1 MHALARWVLPW
12 MLLFLLA
19 APRPLRAEGELRL
32 ADLGDFRL
40 ESGRV
45 IEECHVGY
53 RTFGTLD
60 PGRSNVI
67 LFPTWFSG
75 TSQDLVDL
83 GFIGPGKLADT
94 SRWFVVAVD
103 ALGNGVSS
111 SPSNSRKQPGRAF
124 PAFTVRDLVRAQHQ
138 VLTRYLGLERLH
150 AVIGI
155 SMGGMQAFQW
165 TTFRPGFAQRAVS
178 IMGTPRA
185 SPADV
190 ALYDAGLRALDAAG
204 AVRDGET
211 PGPETLAVLL
221 ALLALTPEYDLQQLA
236 RLDGAGAM
244 ARVREILAH
253 HNLTDWARQLGAMI
267 GHDIYRGSAASEG
280 AAAGAI
286 RAKLFVVVSRYDL
299 LVDPRPA
306 LALAGAL
313 KAPTLV
319 LEGEG
324 GHFSVLGER
333 EAVAKAV
340 SAFLSRR
347 D

>member
-1 MHALARWVLPW
+1 MPDFARWVLPL
-12 MLLFLLA
+12 MLLALLA
-19 APRPLRAEGELRL
+19 APQSLRAEGELRL

-45 IEECHVGY
+45 IEDCRVGY
-53 RTFGTLD
+53 RTFGTLN
-60 PGRSNVI
+60 PARSNAI

-75 TSQDLVDL
+75 TSQDLVEL

-103 ALGNGVSS
+103 AFGNGVSS

-124 PAFTVRDLVRAQHQ
+124 PAFTVRDLVRAQHE

-165 TTFRPGFAQRAVS
+165 TTFRPGFAQKIVP

-185 SPADV
+185 SSTDV
-190 ALYDAGLRALDAAG
+190 ALYDAGLRALDAAD
-204 AVRDGET
+204 AVRNGET

-221 ALLALTPEYDLQQLA
+221 ALCALTPDYERQQLA
-236 RLDGAGAM
+236 RLDGAGAL
-244 ARVREILAH
+244 ARAREILAR

-267 GHDIYRGSAASEG
+267 GHDIYKGSAASEE

-286 RAKLFVVVSRYDL
+286 RARLFVVVSRRDL

-306 LALAGAL
+306 LALADAL
-313 KAPTLV
+313 RAPTLV
-319 LEGEG
+319 LESGG

-333 EAVAKAV
+333 DAVAKAV
-340 SAFLSRR
+340 SAFLTRR